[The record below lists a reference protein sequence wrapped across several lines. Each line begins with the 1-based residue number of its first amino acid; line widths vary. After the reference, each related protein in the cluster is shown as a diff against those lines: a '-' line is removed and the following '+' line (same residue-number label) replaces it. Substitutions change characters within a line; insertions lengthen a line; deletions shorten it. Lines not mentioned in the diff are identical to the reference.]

1 MTLGPSRNRIREL
14 EVSLFK
20 AVERTRI
27 SITEN
32 ENSVRS
38 LEQRVVDLE
47 VQRGVLERQAEDAR
61 SKTIVFSVV
70 SVARYYMRRKLQSWC

>member
-1 MTLGPSRNRIREL
+1 MTLEPSRNRIREL
-14 EVSLFK
+14 EVSLSE
-20 AVERTRI
+20 AAERTRI

-32 ENSVRS
+32 ENSIRS

-70 SVARYYMRRKLQSWC
+70 SVARYYMRRKLQS